1 VRGGDK
7 NGRHFFKARPWATKE
22 GKAYTEALIL
32 DVQYGRIL
40 SYHIPQELF
49 DRQFKEASENVD
61 LVHGTST
68 YEFEIDEDYGKL
80 RPISCKLTG
89 RKVMLG
95 TVKK

>member
-1 VRGGDK
+1 MEGIFLRTRG
-7 NGRHFFKARPWATKE
+7 WATKE
-22 GKAYTEALIL
+22 GTAYTEALIL
-32 DVQYGRIL
+32 NMQSGRIL

-61 LVHGTST
+61 LIHGTST
-68 YEFEIDEDYGKL
+68 YEIEIDEDYGKL

-89 RKVMLG
+89 RKAALG